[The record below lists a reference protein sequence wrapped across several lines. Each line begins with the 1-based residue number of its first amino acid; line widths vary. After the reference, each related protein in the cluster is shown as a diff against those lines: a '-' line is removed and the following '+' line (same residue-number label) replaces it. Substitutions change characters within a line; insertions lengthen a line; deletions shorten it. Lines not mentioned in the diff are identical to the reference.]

1 MPKVKE
7 KGLQHMETT
16 YLVVFSI
23 VAGSLL
29 VISVLSTLFFVI
41 RLNELA
47 ERVVFVREKQM
58 EELPQK
64 QIEKAVI
71 TAEGSRDRI
80 DTALLELAKYRE
92 GIKSE
97 MQRFYAIMRRNEKA
111 ASVVD
116 SQGGTTQDQES
127 TVPDEVDASSF
138 KGEEKEGEQIS
149 KSDLRKAARA
159 AGL

>member
-1 MPKVKE
+1 MPKVQE
-7 KGLQHMETT
+7 MGLQHMETT

-23 VAGSLL
+23 VAGALL
-29 VISVLSTLFFVI
+29 VISALSTLFCLV

-47 ERVVFVREKQM
+47 AQVMSVRQVLGEQA
-58 EELPQK
+58 PQK

-80 DTALLELAKYRE
+80 DTALIELAKYRE
-92 GIKSE
+92 GIKGE

-111 ASVVD
+111 ASTVD
-116 SQGGTTQDQES
+116 AQTPSGQDGES
-127 TVPDEVDASSF
+127 GVPDEVDASSF
-138 KGEEKEGEQIS
+138 KNDEKAEEQIS
-149 KSDLRKAARA
+149 KADLRKLARS

>member
-1 MPKVKE
+1 
-7 KGLQHMETT
+7 METT
-16 YLVVFSI
+16 YLVVFAI

-29 VISVLSTLFFVI
+29 VLSILSTLFCLV

-47 ERVVFVREKQM
+47 ERVLVLRKEQH
-58 EELPQK
+58 EQAPQK

-71 TAEGSRDRI
+71 TAEGARDRI
-80 DTALLELAKYRE
+80 DTALLELSKYRE
-92 GIKSE
+92 GIKGE

-116 SQGGTTQDQES
+116 SQGPPTQDQGS
-127 TVPDEVDASSF
+127 SVPDEVDASSF
-138 KGEEKEGEQIS
+138 KGEEKAEEQIS
-149 KSDLRKAARA
+149 KADLRKAARA

>member
-1 MPKVKE
+1 
-7 KGLQHMETT
+7 METT

-23 VAGSLL
+23 VAVALL
-29 VISVLSTLFFVI
+29 VISGLSTLFCLV

-47 ERVVFVREKQM
+47 EGVLRIRREH
-58 EELPQK
+58 EEKAPQK

-80 DTALLELAKYRE
+80 DTALIELAKYRE
-92 GIKSE
+92 GIKGE

-116 SQGGTTQDQES
+116 SQGPPAQSEES
-127 TVPDEVDASSF
+127 TVPDEVDAANF
-138 KGEEKEGEQIS
+138 KAGDKAEEQIS
-149 KSDLRKAARA
+149 KADLRKAARA